1 MNEFES
7 LQVQFDVITI
17 TKNCVQRITE
27 TLNSVSSQTY
37 QNINHI
43 IIDGNSCDETVNTI
57 NKFSHTKKITL
68 YQQNGSGIAN
78 AFNTGLS
85 KASGNLVIFLNA
97 GDIFVDQDVIENIIN
112 SYFKNSWL
120 WAFGETISISRKGY
134 LKRHIRQHE
143 EWRQELFLY
152 GNPICHQST
161 IFTKEIL
168 DEVGLYNELLPLG
181 MDYDFNIRASLI
193 EEPHL
198 LRFPIS
204 YYEITGVS
212 SMKVFQAYKA
222 HSDIRKRYF
231 IYTNHRNFQID
242 TIGFS
247 KAIKRFLMIPLKLY
261 L

>member
-1 MNEFES
+1 MN
-7 LQVQFDVITI
+7 VVVNIITI
-17 TKNCVQRITE
+17 AKDCEKIITK
-27 TLNSVSSQTY
+27 TLNSVSFQDY
-37 QNINHI
+37 KNISHI
-43 IIDGNSCDETVNTI
+43 IIYGESVDFT
-57 NKFSHTKKITL
+57 NKILTSYQHTKK
-68 YQQNGSGIAN
+68 YQIYNQKNIGIAS
-78 AFNTGLS
+78 AFNEGI
-85 KASGNLVIFLNA
+85 KQKSGDLVLFLNA
-97 GDIFVDQDVIENIIN
+97 GDSLINNTVITQIVE
-112 SYFKNSWL
+112 SYKNKKWL

-134 LKRHIRQHE
+134 LKRYIRQHE

-168 DEVGLYNELLPLG
+168 DTVGLYNELLPLG

-204 YYEITGVS
+204 YYETTGVS

-222 HSDIRKRYF
+222 HSDIRKKYF
-231 IYTNHRNFQID
+231 MYTHQRNLQID
-242 TIGFS
+242 SIGFI

>member
-1 MNEFES
+1 MNQFES
-7 LQVQFDVITI
+7 LQLQFDVITI

-27 TLNSVSSQTY
+27 TLYSVSSQTY

-57 NKFSHTKKITL
+57 NKFNHTKKITI

-78 AFNTGLS
+78 AFNIGLS
-85 KASGNLVIFLNA
+85 KASGKLVVFLNA
-97 GDIFVDQDVIENIIN
+97 GDIFIDKYVIENIIN

-120 WAFGETISISRKGY
+120 WAFGETISVSRKGY
-134 LKRHIRQHE
+134 LRRHIKQYTQ
-143 EWRQELFLY
+143 WKQEFFLY
-152 GNPICHQST
+152 GNPMCHQST

-168 DEVGLYNELLPLG
+168 DTLGLYNELLPLG

-204 YYEITGVS
+204 YYETTGVS

-222 HSDIRKRYF
+222 HSDIRKKYF
-231 IYTNHRNFQID
+231 MYTHQRNLQID
-242 TIGFS
+242 TIGFI
-247 KAIKRFLMIPLKLY
+247 KAMKRFLMIPLKLY